1 MLYLEGLSWIAATS
15 PFEDLVHLV
24 EINNKKEKQ
33 INSSLFEDQIPFEDL
48 VHLVNIWRIWT
59 ANSSYLCGFHM
70 DGVDIFPTAFYSL
83 EKWW

>member
-1 MLYLEGLSWIAATS
+1 MQSIIITITIITMIIIINLGGRRGKLVLEKSSWIWLASTS

-48 VHLVNIWRIWT
+48 VHLVNIWRI
-59 ANSSYLCGFHM
+59 
-70 DGVDIFPTAFYSL
+70 
-83 EKWW
+83 